1 MTSPMLLPSKT
12 VRDSAQEG
20 LLGQE
25 SETDALR
32 LVDNVEHLVRDLLS
46 QWKHPDDALERR
58 HWPRVGFQ
66 KMIALFAFDHDQECP
81 TGQPWL
87 ATGKDISLQ
96 GVSFTHIAPLPFT
109 KVAIGFELPGGF
121 SQFALTRLSWCR
133 FTRRGVYESGGTFL
147 RPIEVPEEVLLD
159 WDNLQ
164 RI

>member
-66 KMIALFAFDHDQECP
+66 KMIALFAFDHDQE
-81 TGQPWL
+81 
-87 ATGKDISLQ
+87 
-96 GVSFTHIAPLPFT
+96 F
-109 KVAIGFELPGGF
+109 
-121 SQFALTRLSWCR
+121 
-133 FTRRGVYESGGTFL
+133 
-147 RPIEVPEEVLLD
+147 
-159 WDNLQ
+159 
-164 RI
+164 